1 MKKLTSLLMLAL
13 FLFTG
18 LSMKAQ
24 TSQISGYMKPGN
36 RVSVSDLNVGD
47 CVFVYS
53 MCIDGGN
60 NYSRFIVNSSNNAT
74 VLEGVPATLSA
85 ATTQYD
91 YVWKVAEK
99 TIVTN
104 ESGVSGTQIAFCRKM
119 GTESSPKYWGIGSK
133 TDNASSL

>member
-1 MKKLTSLLMLAL
+1 MLAL

-53 MCIDGGN
+53 MCIDEGN

-74 VLEGVPATLSA
+74 VLEGVPATVSA
-85 ATTQYD
+85 ATT
-91 YVWKVAEK
+91 
-99 TIVTN
+99 
-104 ESGVSGTQIAFCRKM
+104 
-119 GTESSPKYWGIGSK
+119 
-133 TDNASSL
+133 